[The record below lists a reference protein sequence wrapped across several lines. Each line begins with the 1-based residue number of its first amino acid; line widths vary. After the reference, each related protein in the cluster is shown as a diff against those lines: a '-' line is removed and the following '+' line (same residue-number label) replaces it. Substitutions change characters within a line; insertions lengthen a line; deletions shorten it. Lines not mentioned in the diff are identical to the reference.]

1 MTRFDILG
9 FPVFR
14 ASAQGGDRYPKHGAD
29 QLDRVLPQN
38 RRRPV
43 RTGET
48 GVRCP
53 RRSSNPADQIA
64 ELPHKPE
71 TGAFGCGHRS
81 RQRKKQGTD
90 LMKSLF
96 PAFLCP
102 AFEMPFPAF
111 NADNLSTAF
120 PFLQTADG
128 YSHFSCK
135 RFLPHAE
142 GFPVC
147 PDAVSLSIIK
157 EVVELIQKICHWHI
171 VELCQPLHFLWF
183 NMLCKTFFDSLVNTV
198 RHSHLV
204 RNLHLHQPLAVSTPA
219 EPIRDTFNFFIS
231 AIPLI
236 KLGGLQNLPWGAQY
250 ETVYV

>member
-90 LMKSLF
+90 LMKRLF

-111 NADNLSTAF
+111 YADNLSTAF
-120 PFLQTADG
+120 PFLQAPDRDA
-128 YSHFSCK
+128 HFSCK
-135 RFLPHAE
+135 WFLSHAK
-142 GFPVC
+142 GLPVC
-147 PDAVSLSIIK
+147 PDAVSLSIVK
-157 EVVELIQKICHWHI
+157 EVVEFIQEVCNWNPI
-171 VELCQPLHFLWF
+171 ELC
-183 NMLCKTFFDSLVNTV
+183 
-198 RHSHLV
+198 
-204 RNLHLHQPLAVSTPA
+204 
-219 EPIRDTFNFFIS
+219 
-231 AIPLI
+231 
-236 KLGGLQNLPWGAQY
+236 
-250 ETVYV
+250 